1 MKYISLSLL
10 FAVLVVSPLY
20 AGRKNVPDSL
30 LTERTIR
37 SLYVHYPDSALRLL
51 AEAEQRRLPG
61 LEQFRIDILRGMCH
75 EIKGEYIAKERYCR
89 QALQND
95 SVRLVPGRRL
105 TVVGMLASALETQN
119 KYDECIV
126 YCREGIDLARQL
138 GEKKIGARMF
148 SIMGRMYIGM
158 KRREE
163 GLDCFGQSVRLLEDT
178 EDVREMSELST
189 IYGEQMTAFMD
200 MGLVEEAIAAGR
212 RRESLIHQMSEL
224 PGPPPGYIDQQY
236 GFLHAKMALL
246 LYRAGKEQEAAEA
259 YRAYQSTR
267 FSHSA
272 TGKFFGIP
280 YLLDAGRYSEALRLN
295 GVCMDAFASD
305 TVSYN
310 YLIALDYYA
319 QAYRGMGQYRLADD
333 YMQRINVLQDSI
345 YSREAESRAQEF
357 ATIFRLTEKE
367 LQLNE
372 ARAVSERRILLLI
385 GSCVMAGLLLVLLGI
400 IGINLH
406 KTRRRNRIAAKQ
418 IDELLAQRDKLR
430 RAFAQM
436 DNVLPEA
443 EGDVSSCGLQRTKEV
458 EDRMADK
465 TAGTSDNDTKEHAN
479 YAAFMR
485 MEHVVMENK
494 LFLQPKF
501 GREDLLRVTNIN
513 KNSLSWLLRTYADAG
528 SISEYLNRLR
538 VEYAV
543 KLMKEKPHHS
553 IDAIAAEASFNSR
566 STFYRAF
573 YKVFGMSPTQY
584 MQTQ

>member
-1 MKYISLSLL
+1 M
-10 FAVLVVSPLY
+10 
-20 AGRKNVPDSL
+20 
-30 LTERTIR
+30 
-37 SLYVHYPDSALRLL
+37 
-51 AEAEQRRLPG
+51 
-61 LEQFRIDILRGMCH
+61 
-75 EIKGEYIAKERYCR
+75 
-89 QALQND
+89 
-95 SVRLVPGRRL
+95 
-105 TVVGMLASALETQN
+105 
-119 KYDECIV
+119 
-126 YCREGIDLARQL
+126 
-138 GEKKIGARMF
+138 
-148 SIMGRMYIGM
+148 
-158 KRREE
+158 
-163 GLDCFGQSVRLLEDT
+163 
-178 EDVREMSELST
+178 
-189 IYGEQMTAFMD
+189 
-200 MGLVEEAIAAGR
+200 
-212 RRESLIHQMSEL
+212 
-224 PGPPPGYIDQQY
+224 
-236 GFLHAKMALL
+236 
-246 LYRAGKEQEAAEA
+246 
-259 YRAYQSTR
+259 
-267 FSHSA
+267 
-272 TGKFFGIP
+272 
-280 YLLDAGRYSEALRLN
+280 
-295 GVCMDAFASD
+295 
-305 TVSYN
+305 
-310 YLIALDYYA
+310 
-319 QAYRGMGQYRLADD
+319 
-333 YMQRINVLQDSI
+333 
-345 YSREAESRAQEF
+345 
-357 ATIFRLTEKE
+357 
-367 LQLNE
+367 
-372 ARAVSERRILLLI
+372 I

-465 TAGTSDNDTKEHAN
+465 TAGTSDNDTKERAN

-513 KNSLSWLLRTYADAG
+513 KNSLGWLLRTYADAG

-538 VEYAV
+538 VEYSV